1 MREIRICGF
10 WRLRLVLVRGSLLSH
25 RNNAMS
31 PNAEHHG
38 LIPLPY
44 NIKAVVLYIDSA
56 VLYKTRGLL
65 IKPVV
70 VPQGKKKR
78 PRRALRGIALYRG
91 LTRE

>member
-10 WRLRLVLVRGSLLSH
+10 WRLRLVLVCGSLLSH
-25 RNNAMS
+25 QNNAML

-44 NIKAVVLYIDSA
+44 NIKAVALYIGGA

-70 VPQGKKKR
+70 VPQGKKSAHEGR
-78 PRRALRGIALYRG
+78 
-91 LTRE
+91 